1 MCLRVLRRTLIPSR
15 QLWRRWRRQAID
27 CATDGWGQ
35 QRSDCP
41 GSGATLIAMPDEPE
55 HASASDAISSDILRS
70 ATPVPEYLPIP
81 ALAAT
86 DNGDASGATLT
97 ALADDLE
104 YTLTV
109 GQALERFVAAKRAAP
124 SGRSIQRYCIE
135 RRLASQKIRTVFGSE
150 WLINESSLAR
160 LIESEPVVTGDA
172 SVAVGTAMAATA
184 TLIPSPANIREDD
197 TVDGGVVSVAT
208 RATMATPE
216 GERRTIAEVLIENA
230 RLLAQVEGRDSI
242 IIELKEDRTFLRE
255 EVREGRRTRDDV
267 KNIAERMLDT
277 LKTMAT
283 MPALMKNSPRPDP
296 LHATIIDPENRWDG
310 DRG

>member
-1 MCLRVLRRTLIPSR
+1 
-15 QLWRRWRRQAID
+15 
-27 CATDGWGQ
+27 
-35 QRSDCP
+35 
-41 GSGATLIAMPDEPE
+41 MPNKPE
-55 HASASDAISSDILRS
+55 HAVASDAITSDIPPS
-70 ATPVPEYLPIP
+70 ATPVPERLPIQP
-81 ALAAT
+81 LDAT
-86 DNGDASGATLT
+86 NSGDAGDVAFT

-150 WLINESSLAR
+150 WLINETSLAR
-160 LIESEPVVTGDA
+160 LIESEPVITGDA
-172 SVAVGTAMAATA
+172 GVAIGTDTAATA
-184 TLIPSPANIREDD
+184 TPPPQYAHVHKPDAIDNGDA
-197 TVDGGVVSVAT
+197 GVAA
-208 RATMATPE
+208 RPPMATPE
-216 GERRTIAEVLIENA
+216 GEKRTIAEVLIENA
-230 RLLAQVEGRDSI
+230 RLLAQVEGRDAI

-283 MPALMKNSPRPDP
+283 MPALMKNSQRQDP
-296 LHATIIDPENRWDG
+296 LHATIIEAENRTAD

>member
-1 MCLRVLRRTLIPSR
+1 
-15 QLWRRWRRQAID
+15 
-27 CATDGWGQ
+27 
-35 QRSDCP
+35 
-41 GSGATLIAMPDEPE
+41 MPDEFE
-55 HASASDAISSDILRS
+55 HAVASDAISSDMPS
-70 ATPVPEYLPIP
+70 PATPIP
-81 ALAAT
+81 KQPPFQALDT
-86 DNGDASGATLT
+86 IDSGDADDAAFT

-109 GQALERFVAAKRAAP
+109 GQALERFTAAKRAAP

-135 RRLASQKIRTVFGSE
+135 RRLASKKIRTVFGSE

-160 LIESEPVVTGDA
+160 LIESEPVVIG
-172 SVAVGTAMAATA
+172 VAVGTDTAATA
-184 TLIPSPANIREDD
+184 TPMPSSANIREPD
-197 TVDGGVVSVAT
+197 TVDGGVVSVASHP
-208 RATMATPE
+208 AMATPV

-230 RLLAQVEGRDSI
+230 RLLAQVEGRDAI
-242 IIELKEDRTFLRE
+242 IVELKEDRTFLRE

-283 MPALMKNSPRPDP
+283 MPALMKSSPRQGP
-296 LHATIIDPENRWDG
+296 LHATVIDAENRSAD

>member
-1 MCLRVLRRTLIPSR
+1 
-15 QLWRRWRRQAID
+15 
-27 CATDGWGQ
+27 
-35 QRSDCP
+35 
-41 GSGATLIAMPDEPE
+41 MPDEPE